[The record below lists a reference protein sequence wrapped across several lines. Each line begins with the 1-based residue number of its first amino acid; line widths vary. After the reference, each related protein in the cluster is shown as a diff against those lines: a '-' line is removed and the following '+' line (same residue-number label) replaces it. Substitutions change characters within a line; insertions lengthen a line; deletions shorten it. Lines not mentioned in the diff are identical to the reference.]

1 MIVKRILMVSFE
13 IVFGIK
19 KKKKNK
25 TKTINILLLIGQL
38 LLCVSFEASRTRKL
52 KSPVEYGNVD
62 IYF

>member
-1 MIVKRILMVSFE
+1 MVSFE
-13 IVFGIK
+13 IVFGI

-25 TKTINILLLIGQL
+25 TKTINILLLIGQI

-52 KSPVEYGNVD
+52 KSPIEYGNVD